1 MKGNN
6 NMEELKKLLEENLN
20 DESSAQDSYDNLI
33 KAIETSSM
41 TDEMKILST
50 ILIEKIKV
58 DEETHHEM
66 LQMLYNVVKTI

>member
-1 MKGNN
+1 
-6 NMEELKKLLEENLN
+6 MEELKKLLEENLN

>member
-1 MKGNN
+1 
-6 NMEELKKLLEENLN
+6 MEELKKVLEENLN
-20 DESSAQDSYDNLI
+20 DESSAQYNYDNLI
-33 KAIETSSM
+33 KAIEDSNM

>member
-1 MKGNN
+1 
-6 NMEELKKLLEENLN
+6 MEELKKLLEENLN

-66 LQMLYNVVKTI
+66 LQMLYNVVKAI

>member
-1 MKGNN
+1 MK
-6 NMEELKKLLEENLN
+6 ELKKLLEENIN

-33 KAIETSSM
+33 KAIENSNM

-66 LQMLYNVVKTI
+66 LQILYNVVKTI